1 MENKG
6 SFFGKLFLFLLILGI
21 ILVIALFGTKIYLFF
36 QMILGN
42 DLTIRLST
50 NNESLFMN
58 KGETE
63 KVEFTTS
70 AIMNPFCKAYCQ
82 SDFVD
87 LSSGQVI
94 DNDSFELT
102 LTSSLTK
109 SYPIN
114 INKLGKGQDLYNF
127 QIICQ
132 SKKSFLCQTTEDK
145 KFRNILLTVDYDLND
160 SDKGFISDMQNNISY
175 MNQKISDNVLFIND
189 TNKFSKEYSNIKE
202 FNIGRKTNTVSN
214 SLLSFN
220 NTLNLSKAFLDNNE
234 YEKLNL
240 NDLINNF
247 NDVEEQFNDINA
259 SFYNNLTQFQNII
272 SNLTYIE
279 STLNNYNKQ
288 NVSLNSSN
296 QIKFIEN
303 DYNELATNLN
313 SRSNLSI
320 STMQSK
326 VNSLNLELVN
336 LDNLIKNE
344 PGEGFLVSLDLI
356 NITNPIF
363 QTRQNNPITF
373 NFNQIQPVC
382 CLNNICKPCCNG
394 PTCQSNESLYP
405 IVLVHGHDF
414 SKSTTAEYALD
425 SFGQIQNKL
434 ASDGYI
440 SAGELLLNTNDPK
453 TNGIFGKMN
462 YPINIIT
469 SYYFDI
475 YKTSGKGT
483 IIQTKTDNLDS
494 YAIRLRD
501 IVNTVKE
508 KTGKDK
514 VIIVAHSMGGLVTR
528 RYIQVFGSNDVDK
541 IILIGTPNNGVNG
554 TTLRYCSILGSSPEC
569 NDMDSGSVFINKLNR
584 NNESSVPIYNII
596 GIGCDTDGEDGDG
609 IVTRSSAYLSYTEN
623 YYISGTCDSSFYY
636 LHSDLIKVDKYS
648 KVYDLIKEIL
658 KTK

>member
-1 MENKG
+1 M
-6 SFFGKLFLFLLILGI
+6 I
-21 ILVIALFGTKIYLFF
+21 I
-36 QMILGN
+36 GN

-50 NNESLFMN
+50 DNENLFIN
-58 KGETE
+58 KGQIE

-70 AIMNPFCKAYCQ
+70 AIMNPFCKSYCQ
-82 SDFVD
+82 SNFVD
-87 LSSGQVI
+87 LGSGQVI
-94 DNDSFELT
+94 ENDSFELT

-109 SYPIN
+109 SYSIGV
-114 INKLGKGQDLYNF
+114 NKFGKGQDLYNF

-160 SDKGFISDMQNNISY
+160 SDKEFVSNMQNNISY
-175 MNQKISDNVLFIND
+175 INQKIDDNILFIND
-189 TNKFSKEYSNIKE
+189 TNKFSKEHSNIKE
-202 FNIGRKTNTVSN
+202 FNTGRRINTVSN
-214 SLLSFN
+214 NLLNFN
-220 NTLNLSKAFLDNNE
+220 TTLNLSKAFLDNNE

-247 NDVEEQFNDINA
+247 NDIDKEFNEINA
-259 SFYNNLTQFQNII
+259 SFYNNLTRFQNIM

-279 STLNNYNKQ
+279 STLNNYTKQ
-288 NVSLNSSN
+288 NVSLNSSD
-296 QIKFIEN
+296 QIKFIEEN
-303 DYNELATNLN
+303 YNELATSLN
-313 SRSNLSI
+313 SKSNLSI
-320 STMQSK
+320 SIMQSK

-336 LDNLIKNE
+336 LENFIKNE
-344 PGEGFLVSLDLI
+344 PGEGFSVSLDLI
-356 NITNPIF
+356 KVTKPVF
-363 QTRQNNPITF
+363 QTSQNNPIIL
-373 NFNQIQPVC
+373 NFNQIQPIC
-382 CLNNICKPCCNG
+382 CLNNICKPCCSG
-394 PTCQSNESLYP
+394 LTCQSNQSLYP

-425 SFGQIQNKL
+425 SFGQIQDKL
-434 ASDGYI
+434 ASDGYV

-453 TNGIFGKMN
+453 TNGIFGEMN

-475 YKTSGKGT
+475 YETSGKGT

-514 VIIVAHSMGGLVTR
+514 VIIVSHSMGGLVTR

-541 IILIGTPNNGVNG
+541 IILIGTPNNGING
-554 TTLRYCSILGSSPEC
+554 TTLRYCSIIGSSPEC
-569 NDMDSGSVFINKLNR
+569 NDMDSSSVFINKLNR
-584 NNESSVPIYNII
+584 ANESSVPIYNII

-609 IVTRSSAYLSYTEN
+609 IVKRSSAYLSYTEN
-623 YYISGTCDSSFYY
+623 YYINGTCDSSFYY
-636 LHSDLIKVDKYS
+636 LHSDLIKVDKYPE
-648 KVYDLIKEIL
+648 VYDLIKEIL